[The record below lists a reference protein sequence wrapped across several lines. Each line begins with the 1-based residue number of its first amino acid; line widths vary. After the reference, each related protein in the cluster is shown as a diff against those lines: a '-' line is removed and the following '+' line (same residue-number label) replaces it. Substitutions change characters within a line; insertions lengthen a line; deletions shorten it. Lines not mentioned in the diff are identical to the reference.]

1 MTIERGSTAGRTPWS
16 FRSILTRVHGAV
28 DFPRHD
34 GNIRSASHGVF
45 DDLGNL
51 RRGDRIV
58 IRAMTGRAAYT
69 VTETDEVAR

>member
-1 MTIERGSTAGRTPWS
+1 MVISKHPHPSTRGGR
-16 FRSILTRVHGAV
+16 FR
-28 DFPRHD
+28 RHD

-58 IRAMTGRAAYT
+58 IRAKTGRAAYT